1 MKNKNFQPQVCACAA
16 STNLTG
22 TKGRAEMGGRMKGH
36 GIKGWGM
43 KRCKAA
49 CRRAKR
55 EGMGG
60 CRALHHRAEG
70 HGMVHRREKGRR
82 AECHKMTAAA
92 RLFFAA
98 LGLLLLAS
106 ADTSLSYFTTYV
118 SASGG
123 RNVTLGESTYL
134 EEDVKPEGG
143 ILRKE
148 VQVLNTGETDCY
160 IRVKVFAGS
169 QVNQTE
175 KQPAISVTGG
185 GWGLNGEDGFWYY
198 GEAVPA
204 GGSTQVLTV
213 EITPPTEEDRESLG
227 IESFDVIVIQECTRV
242 RYDEG
247 GNAYADWDAAAVTE
261 EGEGA

>member
-1 MKNKNFQPQVCACAA
+1 MKNENFQPQVCAGAA
-16 STNLTG
+16 STNVTG
-22 TKGRAEMGGRMKGH
+22 AKDRAEMGLRMKDH

-43 KRCKAA
+43 KCCKAA

-55 EGMGG
+55 EGTG
-60 CRALHHRAEG
+60 CCRELHH
-70 HGMVHRREKGRR
+70 K
-82 AECHKMTAAA
+82 AECCKIAAA
-92 RLFFAA
+92 ASLFFAA
-98 LGLLLLAS
+98 LGLLLLSS
-106 ADTSLSYFTTYV
+106 ADASLSYFTTYV

-123 RNVTLGESTYL
+123 RNVALGESTYL

-143 ILRKE
+143 TLRKE

-213 EITPPTEEDRESLG
+213 EITPPTEEDREFLG

-242 RYDEG
+242 RYDEN
-247 GNAYADWDAAAVTE
+247 GNAYADWDAAAATE

>member
-1 MKNKNFQPQVCACAA
+1 LKNKNFQPQVCACAA
-16 STNLTG
+16 PTNLTG

-49 CRRAKR
+49 CRRA
-55 EGMGG
+55 
-60 CRALHHRAEG
+60 
-70 HGMVHRREKGRR
+70 
-82 AECHKMTAAA
+82 ECHKMTAAA
-92 RLFFAA
+92 SLFFAA

-143 ILRKE
+143 TLRKE

-175 KQPAISVTGG
+175 KQPAISITGG
-185 GWGLNGEDGFWYY
+185 GWEQDGEDGFWYY
-198 GEAVPA
+198 GEAVSA

-213 EITPPTEEDRESLG
+213 EITPPTEEDREFLG

-242 RYDEG
+242 RYDED
-247 GNAYADWDAAAVTE
+247 GNAYADWDAAAATE

>member
-55 EGMGG
+55 EGTG
-60 CRALHHRAEG
+60 CCRELHH
-70 HGMVHRREKGRR
+70 K
-82 AECHKMTAAA
+82 AECCKIAAA
-92 RLFFAA
+92 ASLFFAA
-98 LGLLLLAS
+98 LGLLLLSS
-106 ADTSLSYFTTYV
+106 ADASLSYFTTYV

-123 RNVTLGESTYL
+123 RNVALGESTYL

-143 ILRKE
+143 TLRKE

-175 KQPAISVTGG
+175 KQPAISITGAGG
-185 GWGLNGEDGFWYY
+185 GEHTGAY
-198 GEAVPA
+198 
-204 GGSTQVLTV
+204 
-213 EITPPTEEDRESLG
+213 R
-227 IESFDVIVIQECTRV
+227 
-242 RYDEG
+242 
-247 GNAYADWDAAAVTE
+247 GNHAPH
-261 EGEGA
+261 GRGP